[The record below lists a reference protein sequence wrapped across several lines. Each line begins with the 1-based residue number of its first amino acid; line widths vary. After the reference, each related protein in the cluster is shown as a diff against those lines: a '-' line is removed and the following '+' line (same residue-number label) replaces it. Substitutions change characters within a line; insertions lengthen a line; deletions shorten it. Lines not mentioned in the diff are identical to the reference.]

1 MATSRNEGLTTVAIP
16 DTNGILVDLCD
27 ALSGAPTLDELHDR
41 WGSSSRRRLGLS
53 RQQWHNPATVDLV
66 DAIAQGRDLTEA
78 LRAVGEARAWAGLS
92 LDETL
97 ADLGVLAGLVP
108 SSASAEAL
116 ALRSRASAGWT
127 RCAPHPWW
135 ARPGPSPST
144 AGPSPSSS
152 PRGFDAAV
160 MDPDSDDGRLMAQ
173 AYRSLPE
180 RWQPP
185 GGLVRVVAVVVQRRH
200 CRPAVSTHAGGL
212 RARREAVAD
221 SRRRGAEVCWSIQLV
236 FAHGPGAEASR
247 SSLASKQRDG
257 SGATCRAPTGSVR
270 VASRLVGDSGNTAC
284 PVRWPRTAVARTR
297 TDRGSS
303 AVRRT
308 SESRCIADCRRCR
321 R

>member
-16 DTNGILVDLCD
+16 NTNGILVDLCD

-97 ADLGVLAGLVP
+97 ADLDVLAGLVP

-221 SRRRGAEVCWSIQLV
+221 SRRRGAEVLV
-236 FAHGPGAEASR
+236 DPARVRTRPGGGSLEIVAGEQAAGRVRRHLPGTHGVGESGQQAR
-247 SSLASKQRDG
+247 GRQRQHG
-257 SGATCRAPTGSVR
+257 MPSP
-270 VASRLVGDSGNTAC
+270 VASNG
-284 PVRWPRTAVARTR
+284 
-297 TDRGSS
+297 
-303 AVRRT
+303 
-308 SESRCIADCRRCR
+308 RCAHSNRPG
-321 R
+321 